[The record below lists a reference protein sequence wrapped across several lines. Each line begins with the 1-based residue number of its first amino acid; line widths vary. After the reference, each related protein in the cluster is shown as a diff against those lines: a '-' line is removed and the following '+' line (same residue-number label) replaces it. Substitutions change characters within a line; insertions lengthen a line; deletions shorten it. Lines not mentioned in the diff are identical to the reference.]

1 MAPPSGPAAS
11 LAAPGSVAD
20 AVADAA
26 ADDLP
31 GDDAAADA
39 EVRQALVHSAQHGL
53 RLDKALVALAPEFS
67 RNWLQ
72 QLIDRGHVQVDG
84 QVQTTAARKLRAGQ
98 RLQVALVPTA
108 ESQAFGPQAHGAG
121 TWCTRTSTCWS
132 STSRPAWW
140 CTRRP
145 ATGAARCSTACWP
158 TRRQVPH
165 CCRAPASCTG
175 STRTPAG

>member
-67 RNWLQ
+67 RSWLQ

-108 ESQAFGPQAHGAG
+108 ESLAFRPEPMALAVVHEDAHLLVVDKPVGLVVHPAPGHCHRRCAGPG
-121 TWCTRTSTCWS
+121 
-132 STSRPAWW
+132 
-140 CTRRP
+140 
-145 ATGAARCSTACWP
+145 
-158 TRRQVPH
+158 
-165 CCRAPASCTG
+165 
-175 STRTPAG
+175 